1 MLTDKDLSVLTLLRN
16 SKHDPESRVTVHD
29 RYPIEVRQELPEISV
44 AWLAEQMQAE
54 KESQPLLK
62 ALNRCI
68 PIGREAAEHCVR
80 IGLGLGLR
88 FRSGFGSGWD

>member
-1 MLTDKDLSVLTLLRN
+1 M
-16 SKHDPESRVTVHD
+16 
-29 RYPIEVRQELPEISV
+29 RQELPETSE
-44 AWLAEQMQAE
+44 AWLAEQLQTE

-80 IGLGLGLR
+80 IGLGVEVEVRLGLR
-88 FRSGFGSGWD
+88 SGWG